1 MRGIMESYIE
11 KKRRDMK
18 KILVILN
25 PCAGKKKGSKK
36 LSDIVKILNNA
47 DYETTIYTTKA
58 RGDGIEATK
67 RYAGQV
73 DAIAC
78 VGGDGTLNEAI
89 TGVLESGANTPLGYI
104 PAGSTNDFATSLQL
118 PKKLLDSANLIAEN
132 KPIGIDIGRFQD
144 RYFTYI
150 ASFGAFTR
158 ASYATSQKVK
168 NVLGHAAY
176 LLAGVKEIANL
187 KKWHCRFELD
197 EGETIEGDYIF
208 GAVSNSTSVAGV
220 LKLDPKAIDLHD
232 GKFELLLIKYP
243 KNPVQFSEC
252 VRAMLRNDYTSS
264 MLVFR
269 KTSGVSITADAKMDW
284 TLDGEKADGVE
295 KIRIENLHDAVQL
308 IL

>member
-1 MRGIMESYIE
+1 
-11 KKRRDMK
+11 MK

-36 LSDIVKILNNA
+36 LSDIVKILNDA
-47 DYETTIYTTKA
+47 DYETIIYTTKA
-58 RGDGIEATK
+58 RGDGIEAAK

-89 TGVLESGANTPLGYI
+89 TGVLDSGIATPLGYI

-118 PKKLLDSANLIAEN
+118 PKKLLQSAGLIAEN
-132 KPIGIDIGRFQD
+132 KPVGIDIGKFQD

-187 KKWHCRFELD
+187 KKWHCRFDLE

-208 GAVSNSTSVAGV
+208 GAISNSTSVAGV

-232 GKFELLLIKYP
+232 GLFELLLIKYP
-243 KNPVQFSEC
+243 KNAAQFAAC
-252 VRAMLRNDYTSS
+252 VHAMLKNDYSS
-264 MLVFR
+264 DMLVFR
-269 KTSGVSITADAKMDW
+269 KTRSVEITADTAMDW
-284 TLDGEKADGVE
+284 TLDGEKACGE
-295 KIRIENLHDAVQL
+295 AHIHIENLHNAVQL